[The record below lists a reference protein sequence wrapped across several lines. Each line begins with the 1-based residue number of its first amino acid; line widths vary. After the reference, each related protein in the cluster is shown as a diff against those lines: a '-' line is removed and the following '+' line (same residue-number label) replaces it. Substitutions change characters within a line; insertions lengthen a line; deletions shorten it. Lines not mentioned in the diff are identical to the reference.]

1 MSKITSIKN
10 YDTPDADY
18 SKLLDK
24 IINQYHFSQSQLAAK
39 IGISESVISQIR
51 SGEYDYNPD
60 NFVWMQLKKFI
71 ETINKKVYETK
82 LLRVVYRM
90 LNDAFKD
97 KEIAVITSCSGAGKT
112 TAIMQ
117 YCLINHFAVHIR
129 VNEVFTIK
137 YLLQMILRSMNC
149 PILGLNTQQMY
160 ETASEILA
168 RKNRL
173 IVIDEAERL
182 KVCQLELLRDLYD
195 QGNMGLCLVGLDSL
209 RTLLQRGKNLREN
222 LVQLYSRVA
231 YQKVV
236 DILEPED
243 VEMILDDKIE
253 KHQVSKQMMKELGRR
268 YKSRGGLRAVIK
280 LSGLALKLAEKNNV
294 KIIND
299 EFLNACMGELAL

>member
-1 MSKITSIKN
+1 MTKITALNTFGS
-10 YDTPDADY
+10 DTADY
-18 SKLLDK
+18 SRTLDK
-24 IINQYHFSQSQLAAK
+24 IINQYQFSQSQLASK
-39 IGISESVISQIR
+39 IGISESVISQVR
-51 SGEYDYNPD
+51 SGEYEYNP
-60 NFVWMQLKKFI
+60 NNYVWIQIIKFI
-71 ETINKKVYETK
+71 ENINKKVYETK

-112 TAIMQ
+112 TAIVQ
-117 YCLINHFAVHIR
+117 YCLINHYAVHIR
-129 VNEVFTIK
+129 VNEVFTTK
-137 YLLQMILRSMNC
+137 YLLQIILRSLGS
-149 PILGLNTQQMY
+149 PYLGLNTQQMY
-160 ETASEILA
+160 ETCSEILA

-182 KVCQLELLRDLYD
+182 KVSQLELLRDLYD

-209 RTLLQRGKNLREN
+209 RSLLQRGKNLREN

-231 YQKVV
+231 YQKIV

-243 VEMILDDKIE
+243 VEMIINDKIG
-253 KHQVSKQMMKELGRR
+253 KHMITKPMMKELSKR

-280 LSGLALKLAEKNNV
+280 LSNLAIKLADKNNV

-299 EFLNACMGELAL
+299 DFINACTGELSL

>member
-1 MSKITSIKN
+1 MTEITALKN
-10 YDTPDADY
+10 YDEKEADY
-18 SKLLDK
+18 IQLLNK
-24 IINQYHFSQSQLAAK
+24 IINQYQFSQSQLATK
-39 IGISESVISQIR
+39 IGISESTLSQIR

-60 NFVWMQLKKFI
+60 NYVWNRVKKFI

-90 LNDAFKD
+90 LNEAFRE

-112 TAIMQ
+112 TAIVQ

-129 VNEVFTIK
+129 VNEVFTTK
-137 YLLQMILRSMNC
+137 YLLQIILRSLNC
-149 PILGLNTQQMY
+149 PTLGLNTQQMY
-160 ETASEILA
+160 ETVSEMLT

-182 KVCQLELLRDLYD
+182 KVSQLELLRDLFD

-209 RTLLQRGKNLREN
+209 RSLLQKGKNLREN

-231 YQKVV
+231 YQKIV

-243 VEMILDDKIE
+243 VEMIISDKLPKNAI
-253 KHQVSKQMMKELGRR
+253 SKEMMRGLSKK
-268 YKSRGGLRAVIK
+268 YKSKGGFRAILK
-280 LSGLALKLAEKNNV
+280 LSNLALKLADKNNV

-299 EFLNACMGELAL
+299 EFLEACIEELTL

>member
-1 MSKITSIKN
+1 MSRVTALNIIGS
-10 YDTPDADY
+10 DTADY
-18 SKLLDK
+18 SKTLDK
-24 IINQYHFSQSQLAAK
+24 IINQYQFSQSQLASK
-39 IGISESVISQIR
+39 IGISESVISQVR
-51 SGEYDYNPD
+51 SGEYEYNP
-60 NFVWMQLKKFI
+60 NNYVWIQIIKFI
-71 ETINKKVYETK
+71 DNINKKVYETK

-112 TAIMQ
+112 TAIVQ
-117 YCLINHFAVHIR
+117 YCLINHYAVHIR
-129 VNEVFTIK
+129 VNEVFTTK
-137 YLLQMILRSMNC
+137 YLLQIILRSLGS
-149 PILGLNTQQMY
+149 PYLGLNTQQMY
-160 ETASEILA
+160 ETCSEILA

-182 KVCQLELLRDLYD
+182 KVSQLELLRDLYD

-209 RTLLQRGKNLREN
+209 RSLLQRGKNLREN

-231 YQKVV
+231 YQKIV

-243 VEMILDDKIE
+243 VEIIIEDKIG
-253 KHQVSKQMMKELGRR
+253 KHQITKPMMKELSKR

-280 LSGLALKLAEKNNV
+280 LSNLAMKLADKNNV

-299 EFLNACMGELAL
+299 DFINACTGELSL

>member
-1 MSKITSIKN
+1 MTKITALNTLGS
-10 YDTPDADY
+10 DTADY
-18 SKLLDK
+18 SKTLDK
-24 IINQYHFSQSQLAAK
+24 IINQYQFSQSQLASK

-51 SGEYDYNPD
+51 AGEYEYNPG
-60 NFVWMQLKKFI
+60 NYVWVQIEKFI
-71 ETINKKVYETK
+71 NNINKKVYETK

-112 TAIMQ
+112 TAIVQ
-117 YCLINHFAVHIR
+117 YCLINHHAVHIR
-129 VNEVFTIK
+129 VNEVFTTK
-137 YLLQMILRSMNC
+137 YLLQIILRSLGS
-149 PILGLNTQQMY
+149 PHLGLNTQQMY

-182 KVCQLELLRDLYD
+182 KVSQLELLRDLYD

-209 RTLLQRGKNLREN
+209 RSLLQKGKNLREN

-231 YQKVV
+231 YQKIV

-243 VEMILDDKIE
+243 VEMIINDKIG
-253 KHQVSKQMMKELGRR
+253 KHQITKPMMKELSKR

-280 LSGLALKLAEKNNV
+280 LSNLAMKLKDKNNIT
-294 KIIND
+294 IIND
-299 EFLNACMGELAL
+299 EFITACAGELSL

>member
-1 MSKITSIKN
+1 MTKITALNNFESETTGYAK
-10 YDTPDADY
+10 T
-18 SKLLDK
+18 LDK
-24 IINQYHFSQSQLAAK
+24 IINQYQFSQSQLAAK

-51 SGEYDYNPD
+51 SGDYEYNPD
-60 NFVWMQLKKFI
+60 NFVWMQIKKFT
-71 ETINKKVYETK
+71 ETINRKVYETK

-112 TAIMQ
+112 TAIVQ
-117 YCLINHFAVHIR
+117 YCLINHYAVHIR
-129 VNEVFTIK
+129 VNEVFTTK
-137 YLLQMILRSMNC
+137 YLLQIILRSLST
-149 PILGLNTQQMY
+149 PHLGMNTQQMY

-182 KVCQLELLRDLYD
+182 KVSQLELLRDLYD

-209 RTLLQRGKNLREN
+209 RSLLQRGKNLREN

-231 YQKVV
+231 YQKIV

-243 VEMILDDKIE
+243 VQVILDDLIGDHSITKP
-253 KHQVSKQMMKELGRR
+253 MMKDLSKR

-280 LSGLALKLAEKNNV
+280 LSNLALKIAEKNNI

-299 EFLNACMGELAL
+299 EFITVCTGELSL

>member
-1 MSKITSIKN
+1 MTKITALNTIGS
-10 YDTPDADY
+10 DTADY
-18 SKLLDK
+18 SRTLDK
-24 IINQYHFSQSQLAAK
+24 IINQYQFSQSQVASK
-39 IGISESVISQIR
+39 IGISESVISQVR
-51 SGEYDYNPD
+51 SGEYEYNP
-60 NFVWMQLKKFI
+60 NNYVWIQIIKFI
-71 ETINKKVYETK
+71 ENINKKVYETK

-112 TAIMQ
+112 TAIVQ
-117 YCLINHFAVHIR
+117 YCLINHYAVHIR
-129 VNEVFTIK
+129 VNEVFTTK
-137 YLLQMILRSMNC
+137 YLLQIILRSLGS
-149 PILGLNTQQMY
+149 PYLGLNTQQMY
-160 ETASEILA
+160 ETCSEILA

-182 KVCQLELLRDLYD
+182 KVSQLELLRDLYD

-209 RTLLQRGKNLREN
+209 RSLLQRGKNLREN

-231 YQKVV
+231 YQKIV

-243 VEMILDDKIE
+243 VEMIINDKIG
-253 KHQVSKQMMKELGRR
+253 KHMITKPMMKELSKR

-280 LSGLALKLAEKNNV
+280 LSNLAIKLADKNNV

-299 EFLNACMGELAL
+299 DFINTCTGELSL

>member
-71 ETINKKVYETK
+71 ETISRKVYETK

-253 KHQVSKQMMKELGRR
+253 KHQVSKQMMKELSRR

-280 LSGLALKLAEKNNV
+280 LSGLALKLSEKNNV

>member
-1 MSKITSIKN
+1 MSKILKLN
-10 YDTPDADY
+10 NAPENDY
-18 SKLLDK
+18 SATLNK
-24 IINQYHFSQSQLAAK
+24 IIDQYQFSQSQLATK
-39 IGISESVISQIR
+39 IGISESALSQIR
-51 SGEYDYNPD
+51 SGEYEYSPD
-60 NFVWMQLKKFI
+60 NYVWRQVQKFV

-112 TAIMQ
+112 TAIVQ

-129 VNEVFTIK
+129 VNEVFTTK
-137 YLLQMILRSMNC
+137 YLLQIILKSMNS
-149 PILGLNTQQMY
+149 PSIGLNTQQMY
-160 ETASEILA
+160 ETASEVLS

-173 IVIDEAERL
+173 VVIDEAERM
-182 KVCQLELLRDLYD
+182 KVSQLELLRDLYD

-209 RTLLQRGKNLREN
+209 RSLLTRGKNLREN

-243 VEMILDDKIE
+243 VEMILSDKLGA
-253 KHQVSKQMMKELGRR
+253 HGVSKGMMKDLSKKYR
-268 YKSRGGLRAVIK
+268 SRGGLRAIIK
-280 LSGLALKLAEKNNV
+280 LSLLAQKLAAKNSI
-294 KIIND
+294 KTIND
-299 EFLNACMGELAL
+299 DLITACIGELSL